1 MKAYSVDL
9 RWRVVDFVN
18 AGGSKVEAA
27 QKYRVARRT
36 VYHYLAMSKG
46 GSLEPK
52 KSWGSWKKLNPKK
65 LKEHVKTHPDAT
77 LMEMKKVFGVSHNT
91 IWVRLNQLGITLKK
105 THKISRA
112 QRGTTVVVHP
122 RTGKAR

>member
-9 RWRVVDFVN
+9 RQRVVDFVN
-18 AGGSKVEAA
+18 EGGTKVEAS
-27 QKYRVARRT
+27 QKYRVASRT
-36 VYHYLAMSKG
+36 VYHYLSMSKG

-52 KSWGSWKKLNPKK
+52 KSWGSWKKLDPQK
-65 LKEHVKTHPDAT
+65 LKAYVKTHADST

-91 IWVRLNQLGITLKK
+91 IWVRLNQLGFTLKK

-112 QRGTTVVVHP
+112 RRGA
-122 RTGKAR
+122 K